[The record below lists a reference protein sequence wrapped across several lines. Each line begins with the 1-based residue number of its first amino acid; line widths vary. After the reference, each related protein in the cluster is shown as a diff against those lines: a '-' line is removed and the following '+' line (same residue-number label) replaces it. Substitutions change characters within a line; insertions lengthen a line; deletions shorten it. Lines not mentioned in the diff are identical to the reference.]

1 MNPYIA
7 GAKKIWCVHIYRQR
21 RSVNEAVDV
30 KQTNVLFKLYLTC
43 GKATEEIYKDK
54 KFRLE
59 IKRATFQWLYPF
71 EI

>member
-1 MNPYIA
+1 
-7 GAKKIWCVHIYRQR
+7 
-21 RSVNEAVDV
+21 VNEAVDV
-30 KQTNVLFKLYLTC
+30 KQTSVLFKLYLTC
-43 GKATEEIYKDK
+43 GKATEEIYKVK